1 MLQEMRKY
9 AKSWVSS
16 IFLGA
21 LALSFAVWGIADVF
35 RGSPDTDVFTLGS
48 TTVGVDTFQQEYR
61 DALRSAGV
69 ALPPD
74 QAKAMAQHVLDTMT
88 LRTALDVLA
97 QRLGLTVADARL
109 QQQIQAI
116 GAFSGPL
123 GTFDHDKFVAVLA
136 QHGYSEASFVARS
149 RQDTARTQLIRSVE
163 GGFALPEGYAR
174 GIFAYIDEQRAVQ
187 YITLTGAQA
196 GTVAPPS
203 DAALSAYVAAHPDA
217 FSTPEYRAV
226 SYAGI
231 TVDELAPG
239 MTPTPKQ
246 IQDEIDANRAKYI
259 KPEKRELEQIKFA
272 SEADA
277 AAAKAELDSGKTF
290 DQLATERKQQAGDY
304 KLGEVVKDDLDPA
317 RAAAFFALPPGG
329 VTAPVKSTFG
339 WVLMHVGKI
348 TAGSSTS
355 TDEIKAIVQKQLAQA
370 KIVDMDNVY
379 TDAVGGGASIEEAAH
394 KAGMHYVHIAAV
406 DAQGLAP
413 DGSKAISPANP
424 ELVAAIFKAEV
435 GEDGDPFST
444 QDGSSF
450 AVRVD
455 GVTPPKVKPLEA
467 VRAQATDRWTA
478 EQKAGA
484 LKAKAAAL
492 ATRANLEG
500 SLAGVAASAGVTVQ
514 SSEALNRGTNTGVFT
529 APVTAAIF
537 KAAPGATVA
546 ATADGDTYIVAR
558 VTGVAHPEPPPN
570 DLRYMQ
576 GASQFGSEVASDITL
591 TLAKAIEKK
600 EGLTVNQKMV
610 DTTVGNSGT
619 GQ

>member
-21 LALSFAVWGIADVF
+21 LALSFAAWGIADIF

-48 TTVGVDTFQQEYR
+48 TTVPVEDFQQEYR

-74 QAKAMAQHVLDTMT
+74 QAKAMAQRVLDNMT
-88 LRTALDVLA
+88 LRTALDLMA
-97 QRLGLTVADARL
+97 QRLGLTVGDARL

-123 GTFDHDKFVAVLA
+123 GTFDHDKFLAVLQ

-149 RQDTARTQLIRSVE
+149 RQDAARTQLIRAVE
-163 GGFALPEGYAR
+163 GGFALPADYAR
-174 GIFAYIDEQRAVQ
+174 GIFAYIDELRAVQ
-187 YITLTGAQA
+187 YITLTAAQA

-203 DAALSAYVAAHPDA
+203 DAVLSAYIAAHPDI

-231 TVDELAPG
+231 TVDELAPS
-239 MTPTPKQ
+239 MNPTDKQ
-246 IQDEIDANRAKYI
+246 IQDEIDANRAKYV
-259 KPEKRELEQIKFA
+259 KPEKRELDQIKFA
-272 SEADA
+272 NEADA
-277 AAAKAELDSGKTF
+277 TAAKAALDGGKTF
-290 DQLATERKQQAGDY
+290 DQLAAERKLQATDY

-317 RAAAFFALPPGG
+317 RADAFFALAPGG

-348 TAGSSTS
+348 TPGSTTS
-355 TDEIKAIVQKQLAQA
+355 RDEIKAVVQKQLAQA

-379 TDAVGGGASIEEAAH
+379 TDAVGGGAGIEEAAR
-394 KAGMHYVHIAAV
+394 KAGMHYVHIGAV

-413 DGSKAISPANP
+413 DGTKAISPANP

-435 GEDGDPFST
+435 GEDGDPFAT

-450 AVRVD
+450 ALRVD
-455 GVTPPKVKPLEA
+455 GVTPPKIKPLEA
-467 VRAQATDRWTA
+467 VRAQATDRWMA

-484 LKAKAAAL
+484 LKAKATAL
-492 ATRANLEG
+492 AARANLEG
-500 SLAGVAASAGVTVQ
+500 SLSGVAASVGLTVQ
-514 SSEALNRGTNTGVFT
+514 SSEALDRGTNKGVFT
-529 APVTAAIF
+529 PPVTLAIF
-537 KAAPGATVA
+537 QAAPGATIA
-546 ATADGDTYIVAR
+546 AAPDGNSYIVAR
-558 VTGVAHPEPPPN
+558 VSGVVHPLPSPN
-570 DLRYMQ
+570 DLRYVQ
-576 GASQFGSEVASDITL
+576 GANQFSTEVASDITI
-591 TLAKAIEKK
+591 TLAKAIQKK

-610 DTTVGNSGT
+610 DSTVGNSGT